1 MAEARPPLDG
11 IRIVDLTSYIAGSY
25 AAMMLA
31 DLGAHVDKIESPAGD
46 SFRELPGFYGW
57 NRGKRSVC
65 VDLKTPE
72 GREVVERLVRA
83 GDVVMENMRPG
94 VSDRLGLGEEALR
107 KINPRVIYCAVTAF
121 GSTGPY
127 ADRPGFDPLLQ
138 AMAGHMAIQ
147 GATGPPQFIRI
158 AINDY
163 YAAALAAQGVLAA
176 LFTRERTGVGQR
188 VETSLL
194 HASLALQSGSMVDY
208 PGKPTFAREN
218 PTYRLYEAGDG
229 EWFFLAC
236 GNQAFW
242 GKLTKVLGLDHLRD
256 DPRFAGWLPRLEHS
270 AELLPIL
277 VEAFKAKP
285 RDHWVELLTAHDI
298 PAGRVQPLAEFMN
311 DPAVRHHEMVQ
322 EYEGLRDTERLTL
335 MGRPVKLSPAA
346 TRDPGP
352 PPGLDEHT
360 DQVLRELGYDTTA
373 IADLRARRIV
383 GATPGA
389 GPLPRIKST

>member
-1 MAEARPPLDG
+1 VAEARPPLDG

-72 GREVVERLVRA
+72 GREIVERLVRA

-360 DQVLRELGYDTTA
+360 DQVLRELGYDATA

>member
-360 DQVLRELGYDTTA
+360 DQVLRELGYDATA

>member
-72 GREVVERLVRA
+72 GREIVERLVRA

-360 DQVLRELGYDTTA
+360 DQVLRELGYDATA